1 MAPPD
6 IAALSAAQ
14 QEALQTYIAVTNQD
28 AIAAIPLLQRSEWN
42 VQIAIA
48 RFFDGEP
55 ATDPLAEAR
64 ASLPSASSRQTA
76 NLQHESLLAA
86 SSGLTS
92 RTPPQDRVEKVDTAA
107 SSITHQQES
116 LLFSILLTPFSV
128 VYRVF
133 SAVFS
138 PLGFLVP
145 GFLSRLLAR
154 LLAPPTMPT
163 RRTLPPA
170 DNARRFIRE
179 FGEEYGDHSLPFTE
193 AGFNLTL
200 DSAKKD
206 LKFMVVVL
214 LSPSHDDNATWV
226 REVLLSTQLREW
238 LSSHK
243 NEVILWGGNV
253 QDSEAY
259 QVSASLQCTKFPF
272 AALVCQ
278 TAEAGSSGMT
288 VIMRAVGSISA
299 SELVAKLSAAVTA
312 QQAQLQPAEAA
323 ETRKRKMAQWKQ
335 WRAQS
340 LPQDPP
346 PDAQATIR
354 VSIRMPSGDRV
365 VRRLQADAHL
375 EELYAFVECYDLVKE
390 GQQREREHEP
400 QVSEPDNYDHVYG
413 FRLVSP
419 MPRVVYKLS
428 EGGSV
433 GDNIGRMANLI
444 VEPIDDDEEED
455 ATGGADAD
463 K

>member
-6 IAALSAAQ
+6 IAALSASQ
-14 QEALQTYIAVTNQD
+14 QEALQTYIAVTDQD
-28 AIAAIPLLQRSEWN
+28 PIAAIPLLHRCEWN

-64 ASLPSASSRQTA
+64 ASLPTASARQTT
-76 NLQHESLLAA
+76 NLLQESLA
-86 SSGLTS
+86 SVGSAPPS
-92 RTPPQDRVEKVDTAA
+92 RRPRQDRVEKIDTAA
-107 SSITHQQES
+107 SITTHHHHRPS
-116 LLFSILLTPFSV
+116 LLFSILLTPFSL

-154 LLAPPTMPT
+154 LLAPSTTRPT

-179 FGEEYGDHSLPFTE
+179 FGEEYGEHSLPLTE

-200 DSAKKD
+200 DQAKKE
-206 LKFMVVVL
+206 LKFLVVVL

-226 REVLLSTQLREW
+226 REVLLSSQLREW
-238 LSSHK
+238 LASHK
-243 NEVILWGGNV
+243 NEVLLWGGNV
-253 QDSEAY
+253 QDSEPY

-272 AALVCQ
+272 AALICH
-278 TAEAGSSGMT
+278 TTEAGSSGMT
-288 VIMRAVGSISA
+288 VVMRALGSISA
-299 SELVAKLSAAVTA
+299 PELVAKLSAA
-312 QQAQLQPAEAA
+312 
-323 ETRKRKMAQWKQ
+323 
-335 WRAQS
+335 S
-340 LPQDPP
+340 LPPEP
-346 PDAQATIR
+346 GSDAPATIR

-375 EELYAFVECYDLVKE
+375 EELYAFVECYDLLKQ
-390 GQQREREHEP
+390 GQDVESP
-400 QVSEPDNYDHVYG
+400 GSPVSEPDNYDHVYG
-413 FRLVSP
+413 FHLVSP

-433 GDNIGRMANLI
+433 GERIGRMANLI
-444 VEPIDDDEEED
+444 GE
-455 ATGGADAD
+455 
-463 K
+463 

>member
-6 IAALSAAQ
+6 IAALSASQ
-14 QEALQTYIAVTNQD
+14 QEALQTYIAVTDQD
-28 AIAAIPLLQRSEWN
+28 PIAAIPLLHRSEWN

-64 ASLPSASSRQTA
+64 ASLPTASSRQTA
-76 NLQHESLLAA
+76 NLHQESLQAAGSA
-86 SSGLTS
+86 SSS
-92 RTPPQDRVEKVDTAA
+92 RRPRQDRVEKIDTAA
-107 SSITHQQES
+107 SITTHHHHQPS
-116 LLFSILLTPFSV
+116 FLFSILLTPFSL

-154 LLAPPTMPT
+154 LLAPSTIRPT

-200 DSAKKD
+200 DQAKKE
-206 LKFMVVVL
+206 LKFLVVVL

-226 REVLLSTQLREW
+226 REVLLSSQLREW
-238 LSSHK
+238 LTSHK

-253 QDSEAY
+253 QDSEPY

-272 AALVCQ
+272 AALICH
-278 TAEAGSSGMT
+278 TTEAGSSGMT
-288 VIMRAVGSISA
+288 VVMRALGSISA
-299 SELVAKLSAAVTA
+299 PEL
-312 QQAQLQPAEAA
+312 
-323 ETRKRKMAQWKQ
+323 RAQWKQ

-340 LPQDPP
+340 LPAEPP
-346 PDAQATIR
+346 ADAPATIR

-365 VRRLQADAHL
+365 VRRLQADTHL
-375 EELYAFVECYDLVKE
+375 EELYAFVECYDLLKE
-390 GQQREREHEP
+390 GRQQDETP
-400 QVSEPDNYDHVYG
+400 VSEPDNYDHVYG
-413 FRLVSP
+413 FHLVSP

-428 EGGSV
+428 DGGSV
-433 GDNIGRMANLI
+433 GDRIGKMANLI
-444 VEPIDDDEEED
+444 VEAGDVI
-455 ATGGADAD
+455 GS
-463 K
+463 

>member
-6 IAALSAAQ
+6 IAALSASQ
-14 QEALQTYIAVTNQD
+14 QEALQTYIAVTDQD

-64 ASLPSASSRQTA
+64 ASLPTASSRQTV

-86 SSGLTS
+86 SSGPLS
-92 RTPPQDRVEKVDTAA
+92 SSPRQDRVEKVDTAA
-107 SSITHQQES
+107 ASITTHQHHS
-116 LLFSILLTPFSV
+116 VLFSLLLTPFNI

-133 SAVFS
+133 SALFS

-154 LLAPPTMPT
+154 LLAPPARPT

-200 DSAKKD
+200 DNAKKD
-206 LKFMVVVL
+206 LKFMLVVL

-226 REVLLSTQLREW
+226 QEVLLSTQLREW
-238 LSSHK
+238 LASHK
-243 NEVILWGGNV
+243 NDVLLWGGNV

-272 AALVCQ
+272 AALICQ
-278 TAEAGSSGMT
+278 AAEAGSAGMT
-288 VIMRAVGSISA
+288 VVMRAVGSVSA
-299 SELVAKLSAAVTA
+299 SELVAKLSAAIAAQQSQLQRARA
-312 QQAQLQPAEAA
+312 QQAEQQATRSLRQEQDSAYERSLAQDRERARRRREEQEAQAKAEQEARAAAEAA
-323 ETRKRKMAQWKQ
+323 ETRKRKLAQWKQ

-340 LPQDPP
+340 LPPDPP
-346 PDAQATIR
+346 PDGQATIR

-375 EELYAFVECYDLVKE
+375 EELHLAGEE
-390 GQQREREHEP
+390 
-400 QVSEPDNYDHVYG
+400 
-413 FRLVSP
+413 
-419 MPRVVYKLS
+419 
-428 EGGSV
+428 
-433 GDNIGRMANLI
+433 
-444 VEPIDDDEEED
+444 DEEAEVD
-455 ATGGADAD
+455 LGFALRPPLVR
-463 K
+463 